1 MIDTHVETPAETPT
15 DRPPVP
21 AAVVV
26 AIGLAWAA
34 AIAAHATGYRHLLD
48 HEAVLGGSGS
58 SVPAA
63 AAYAGAWIV
72 MVAAMMLPSA
82 IPLVRLFAR
91 MSAGQ
96 PRPQVVLGVFVG
108 GYLAVWIAFG
118 WLALAFDLAVH
129 RGLDIWPWLHDRPS
143 LVIGAVLVLAGAF
156 QFSTLKDRC
165 LDGCRHPAAYLLSH
179 YRRGPAAA
187 WRLGSGH
194 GLFCLGCCW
203 ALMLVAFAAGMT
215 DLRLMAGFTALMAY
229 EKVGRRG
236 ETVARL
242 AGLALLA
249 LGGAILF
256 ATVLSPP

>member
-1 MIDTHVETPAETPT
+1 MTTVETRLETP
-15 DRPPVP
+15 RVPV
-21 AAVVV
+21 AVVA

-48 HEAVLGGSGS
+48 HDAVLGENGS

-63 AAYAGAWIV
+63 LAYAGAWIV
-72 MVAAMMLPSA
+72 MIAAMMLPSA
-82 IPLVRLFAR
+82 IPLVRLFVAT
-91 MSAGQ
+91 SAQQ
-96 PRPQVVLGVFVG
+96 PRPHLVLGVFVG
-108 GYLAVWIAFG
+108 GYLAVWAAFG
-118 WLALAFDLAVH
+118 WLALLFDIAVH
-129 RGLDIWPWLHDRPS
+129 RVVEASPWLHDHPT
-143 LVIGAVLVLAGAF
+143 LVISGVLMLAGAF
-156 QFSTLKDRC
+156 QFSSLKDRC
-165 LDGCRHPAAYLLSH
+165 LDACRHPGAYLLAK

-236 ETVARL
+236 DTVARL

-249 LGGAILF
+249 LGGAGLV
-256 ATVLSPP
+256 AAL